1 MAINPVWTDH
11 SGETSRIM
19 LDQSPILESVCALRD
34 SSTPALTRWQAR
46 VGEIFTARD
55 PVGDFYR
62 VRLVEIGPRQSLVV
76 PFVKIPDPEPAIPLV
91 LFQALPARERFELIL
106 QKAVELGATHIVPYV
121 CRHSI
126 RLDEREAQQPKAHR
140 WPTVILRAAR
150 QCRRWIIPELTPV
163 MDWSLLLEHAGRL
176 ESCFLCHPQADAVH
190 LWSGVQNA
198 IGKKNLGLIVG
209 PEGGFAAEEIAAAK
223 ENGISCVSMGPR
235 ILRTETAAIM
245 ALSLASALLIQRAKD
260 SP

>member
-19 LDQSPILESVCALRD
+19 LDQSPILETVCALID

-76 PFVKIPDPEPAIPLV
+76 PFAKIPDPEPAIPLV

-106 QKAVELGATHIVPYV
+106 QKAVELGATRIVPYV

-126 RLDEREAQQPKAHR
+126 CLDEREAQQPKAHR
-140 WPTVILRAAR
+140 WPAVILRAAR
-150 QCRRWIIPELTPV
+150 QCRRWIIPELTPII
-163 MDWSLLLEHAGRL
+163 DWSLLLEQASRL
-176 ESCFLCHPQADAVH
+176 ESCFLCHPQTGAVH
-190 LWSGVQNA
+190 LWSGLQNA
-198 IGKKNLGLIVG
+198 TGKKSLGLIVG
-209 PEGGFAAEEIAAAK
+209 PEGGFAADEVAAAVK
-223 ENGISCVSMGPR
+223 NHFLPVSLGPR

-245 ALSLASALLIQRAKD
+245 ALSLASALLIQGTRD
-260 SP
+260 CP